1 MTAVRH
7 TTSIAIIGALFFIF
21 GFVTWLNGP
30 LITFAQLAFDL
41 DEVNAFLILTVFFLS
56 YFFLAIPSSWI
67 LKLTGMKK
75 GIAVGLFTM
84 AVGAALFGE
93 FTTQRWYP
101 GALGGLFVI
110 GAGLALLQTA
120 VNPYISILG
129 PIESAAQ
136 RIAVMGICNK
146 VAGILAP
153 LAIGALVMQ
162 GIGDLATQVEAA
174 DPATRE
180 LLLNEFAAKI
190 HAPYLAMA
198 GLLALLA
205 VGVLFSPLPE
215 IRAAEVNAARGAGDD
230 DRRSLWQFPQLWLG
244 ALCIFAY
251 VGAEVMAGD
260 AIGTY
265 GRGFDLPLDQTKFF
279 TSFTLGAMLVGYVV
293 GLVIIPRFISQERYL
308 FVSAVLGIVFTLG
321 AFLTTGYVSVALVA
335 ALGFANAMMWPAIF
349 PLAIRGLGR
358 HTELGSAILVMGI
371 VGGAIIPRLFAEL
384 KQHYD
389 FQWVFLLLM
398 VPCYVYILYFAWRS
412 QRAEAPVAREAAGAA
427 PASATSIERPAGSN
441 G

>member
-1 MTAVRH
+1 
-7 TTSIAIIGALFFIF
+7 
-21 GFVTWLNGP
+21 
-30 LITFAQLAFDL
+30 
-41 DEVNAFLILTVFFLS
+41 
-56 YFFLAIPSSWI
+56 
-67 LKLTGMKK
+67 
-75 GIAVGLFTM
+75 
-84 AVGAALFGE
+84 
-93 FTTQRWYP
+93 
-101 GALGGLFVI
+101 
-110 GAGLALLQTA
+110 
-120 VNPYISILG
+120 
-129 PIESAAQ
+129 
-136 RIAVMGICNK
+136 
-146 VAGILAP
+146 
-153 LAIGALVMQ
+153 
-162 GIGDLATQVEAA
+162 
-174 DPATRE
+174 
-180 LLLNEFAAKI
+180 
-190 HAPYLAMA
+190 
-198 GLLALLA
+198 
-205 VGVLFSPLPE
+205 
-215 IRAAEVNAARGAGDD
+215 
-230 DRRSLWQFPQLWLG
+230 
-244 ALCIFAY
+244 
-251 VGAEVMAGD
+251 MAGD